1 MMMMMMM
8 MTSESDSAR
17 CPAVCSVSLFQRQA
31 TSVTPTSRHRYSFYE
46 LSLNALN
53 TNTL

>member
-17 CPAVCSVSLFQRQA
+17 CPAVCSVSLFQSQA
-31 TSVTPTSRHRYSFYE
+31 TSVTPTSHRYSFYE